1 MPKLLSTAYMPPVSY
16 FAAMAEEM
24 DGLSN
29 RRDGDSSIEL
39 TPSVIYIEACE
50 NYQKQSYRNRCR
62 FYAADGVQAL
72 SYPVIHEGGTHK
84 LPISDIKIDWSTPW
98 LQQHERAIVSAYRT
112 SAYFE
117 YYQDEFFAILESR
130 PERLLD
136 LNTQLLKFFI
146 EKTGL
151 AVDLRMTSEFSR
163 EGTQTGPDGTLLA
176 CDDLRESIHPKRPN
190 TILQDMKLEK
200 PYFQVFSR
208 KHGFQSDLSIM
219 DLLFNEGP
227 DSIIYLK
234 KL

>member
-1 MPKLLSTAYMPPVSY
+1 MPPVSY

-24 DGLSN
+24 EGLRN
-29 RRDGDSSIEL
+29 RRDGDGSLEL
-39 TPSVIYIEACE
+39 SPSVVYIEACE

-72 SYPVIHEGGTHK
+72 SYPIIHEGGTHK
-84 LPISDIKIDWSTPW
+84 LPISEIRIDWSTPW
-98 LQQHERAIVSAYRT
+98 LQQHERAIVSAYKT

-117 YYQDEFFAILESR
+117 YYQDELFAILESR

-136 LNTQLLKFFI
+136 LNMALTRFFI

-151 AVDLRMTSEFSR
+151 AVDLRMSREFSKS
-163 EGTQTGPDGTLLA
+163 GIQTLPDGTSIE
-176 CDDLRESIHPKRPN
+176 CTDLRETIHPKRPN
-190 TILQDMKLEK
+190 SILKDLNKEK

-234 KL
+234 SIDR

>member
-1 MPKLLSTAYMPPVSY
+1 MPPVSY

-24 DGLSN
+24 KGLKN

-39 TPSVIYIEACE
+39 SPSVVYIEACE

-62 FYAADGVQAL
+62 FYGADGIQAL
-72 SYPVIHEGGTHK
+72 SYPIIHEGGTHK
-84 LPISDIKIDWSTPW
+84 LPISQIRIDWSTPW

-117 YYQDEFFAILESR
+117 YYQDELFAIMESR

-136 LNTQLLKFFI
+136 LNMALLRFFI

-151 AVDLRMTSEFSR
+151 AVDLRLTAEFTKDGVQTSD
-163 EGTQTGPDGTLLA
+163 DGTSVI
-176 CDDLRESIHPKRPN
+176 CKDLREVIHPKRPD
-190 TILQDMKLEK
+190 TILKDLRLEK
-200 PYFQVFSR
+200 PYFQVFAR

-227 DSIIYLK
+227 DSILYLK
-234 KL
+234 TL